1 MTGKGKIRLYIA
13 AAIAFVCL
21 AGWIALLYVQKA
33 QEEKGWEHEFLTR
46 YHAALNDMASD
57 LGRFEEAET
66 FEGQLSCLEAIA
78 SDLVQ
83 LKAHMEMHIN
93 LAGISMPEKTASG
106 VDMAGWREAESV
118 IGLVSKGG
126 TVDSCQIASF
136 QADGAISEEEA
147 AVIQF
152 LKAETDRL
160 YGDMTVPDENGM
172 NYRYVLPS
180 IEVYQ
185 RLTAIFQD
193 MKAQLIRIN
202 RK

>member
-1 MTGKGKIRLYIA
+1 MAGKGKIQFHIA
-13 AAIAFVCL
+13 AAIAVICL
-21 AGWIALLYVQKA
+21 AGWIVLLYVHKA
-33 QEEKGWEHEFLTR
+33 REEKGWEHEFLTR

-57 LGRFEEAET
+57 LGHFEETET
-66 FEGQLSCLEAIA
+66 FEGQLSCLEAITN
-78 SDLVQ
+78 DLVQ
-83 LKAHMEMHIN
+83 LKAHMELHIN
-93 LAGISMPEKTASG
+93 LAGISMPEKTASE
-106 VDMAGWREAESV
+106 VDIAGWREAESI

-126 TVDSCQIASF
+126 MVDSCQIASF

-147 AVIQF
+147 AVIQL
-152 LKAETDRL
+152 LKEETDRL
-160 YGDMTVPDENGM
+160 YGDMIVPDENGM
-172 NYRYVLPS
+172 NYKYELSS

>member
-1 MTGKGKIRLYIA
+1 MAGKGKIQLHIA
-13 AAIAFVCL
+13 AAIAVICL
-21 AGWIALLYVQKA
+21 AGWIALLYVHKA
-33 QEEKGWEHEFLTR
+33 REEKGWEYEFLTR

-57 LGRFEEAET
+57 LGHFEETET
-66 FEGQLSCLEAIA
+66 FEGQLSCLEAITN
-78 SDLVQ
+78 DLVQ

-93 LAGISMPEKTASG
+93 LAGISMPEKTVSG

-118 IGLVSKGG
+118 IGLVNKGG
-126 TVDSCQIASF
+126 TVDSCQIESF

-147 AVIQF
+147 AVIQL
-152 LKAETDRL
+152 LKEETDRL
-160 YGDMTVPDENGM
+160 YGDMTVPDENGT
-172 NYRYVLPS
+172 NYKYVLSS

>member
-1 MTGKGKIRLYIA
+1 MTGKGKIQLHIA
-13 AAIAFVCL
+13 AAIAVICL
-21 AGWIALLYVQKA
+21 AGWTILLYVQKA

-46 YHAALNDMASD
+46 YHAALNDMLND
-57 LGRFEEAET
+57 LGRFEETET
-66 FEGQLSCLEAIA
+66 FEGQISCLEAITN
-78 SDLVQ
+78 DFMQ

-93 LAGISMPEKTASG
+93 LARISMPEKSVSG

-118 IGLVSKGG
+118 IGLINKGG
-126 TVDSCQIASF
+126 TVNSCQIASF
-136 QADGAISEEEA
+136 EADGAISEEEA
-147 AVIQF
+147 AVMQL
-152 LKAETDRL
+152 LKEGTDRL
-160 YGDMTVPDENGM
+160 YGDMTAPDENGM
-172 NYRYVLPS
+172 NYKYVLSS